1 MRSRRKTISWSIAF
15 TSTNKIWLRLKH
27 NQDLFWGAKNWVCW
41 KRDSGWGPGSA
52 GTIMVISN
60 YLCTWP
66 TILQLSPWHLLE
78 HSITMTQWVPFWWTD
93 THEWHCLYIYNP
105 NYNLHNYF
113 VLPSF
118 RTIIWSPLSATRL
131 HPIPSKWVL
140 MVIWIGKYH
149 LYTCAQCQ
157 KQLCSRQGYNSR
169 CQIIMFQ

>member
-1 MRSRRKTISWSIAF
+1 MRSQRKTILWSIAF
-15 TSTNKIWLRLKH
+15 TSTNKMWLRLKH
-27 NQDLFWGAKNWVCW
+27 NQDLFWGAKSWVCW
-41 KRDSGWGPGSA
+41 KQDSDWGPGSA
-52 GTIMVISN
+52 DTIMVISN

-118 RTIIWSPLSATRL
+118 RTILWSPLSPPPVYIRFHQNGYL
-131 HPIPSKWVL
+131 WLSESVSIIYILVHNVKNSFVL
-140 MVIWIGKYH
+140 VKG
-149 LYTCAQCQ
+149 TTVVA
-157 KQLCSRQGYNSR
+157 KQ
-169 CQIIMFQ
+169 

>member
-15 TSTNKIWLRLKH
+15 TSTNKMWLRLKH

-41 KRDSGWGPGSA
+41 KQDSDWGPGSA
-52 GTIMVISN
+52 DTIMVISN

-66 TILQLSPWHLLE
+66 TVLQLSPWHLLE

-118 RTIIWSPLSATRL
+118 RTILWSPLSATRL
-131 HPIPSKWVL
+131 HPIPSMEHICLWSPWWSLESFCNSHRLNGYEPYGNK
-140 MVIWIGKYH
+140 
-149 LYTCAQCQ
+149 C
-157 KQLCSRQGYNSR
+157 LC
-169 CQIIMFQ
+169 MWWLPP